1 MADRIARTPAFWI
14 GWISAAIL
22 LVIAALAG
30 VYAANLRLQLE
41 DVELR
46 LVDAVTRLQMSEER
60 LVGAATESNA
70 IRANL
75 ALLTAP
81 DVVDFKLT
89 GTGQAPQASGRVF
102 ASRTH
107 GLLFAAS
114 NLPPLPEGRT
124 YQLWFVTGGAS
135 VSAGIVR
142 PDPQGN
148 ATAAFDAATDA
159 PASPAGFSV
168 SIEPDGGVAAPTG
181 AIVLSSRR

>member
-1 MADRIARTPAFWI
+1 MTDSTPRHPAFWI
-14 GWISAAIL
+14 GWISAAVL

-46 LVDAVTRLQMSEER
+46 LVDAVTKLQVSEER

-81 DVVDFKLT
+81 DVIDLKLA
-89 GTGQAPQASGRVF
+89 GKGQAAQATGRVF
-102 ASRTH
+102 SSRTH
-107 GLLFAAS
+107 GLLFAAT
-114 NLPPLPEGRT
+114 NLPPLPDDRT
-124 YQLWFVTGGAS
+124 YQLWFLTRGAP
-135 VSAGIVR
+135 VSAGVVR

-148 ATAAFDAATDA
+148 ATAAFDAVTDA
-159 PASPAGFSV
+159 PASPAGFTVSV
-168 SIEPDGGVAAPTG
+168 EPDGGVPAPTG
-181 AIVLSSRR
+181 AVVLSTP